1 MLSKL
6 ALRNVKRQV
15 GNYLIY
21 FMTVSFTVS
30 MLFAVSNIIF
40 NDDLTKKFAVNPPE
54 FKTGLIAA
62 VVMIC
67 IIVSFVLSYATSFML
82 KLRKREFGTYLTL
95 GMTRKNILTIFIS
108 ETILICLGALAIGLV
123 LGLFI
128 YQGLMAI
135 MMNLLEMEFSI
146 ALYSVKGLVLT
157 ICLVIGVFTLASVA
171 SAYYLKKVTIYE
183 LIHGDKKVEKSIKH
197 PKIWFVVTLISFI
210 LLVGSLWLF
219 DSEIEAVVEK
229 GSSASGTMLLLIM
242 FAAAVVFFHIGLAR
256 SVVYVLLNRKKL
268 RSKST
273 NTFVLR
279 QLSGTLG
286 SNSVMLGFL
295 AFLLTFTVIGANMS
309 FIQKASQEAQLNSDY
324 PYDIRYT
331 QNIDS
336 ESENESTSNAIPAEK
351 AEKIISKYVDIKSKF
366 SYSVYTSNDNVFYSC
381 TRFSGEGYEEHTD
394 NFMKLSDFNSLIQP
408 LGFEKV
414 ELNDEFMVIANMPEM
429 ESVKWDNVLYES
441 NGKSYTFNSVQSQ
454 YPMFNYVYFYVVI
467 PDEAVEGMTVQTNYT
482 VYDTGGA
489 YYDAASLKKELTY
502 SEYYGSEY
510 GYSDRCDYTLR
521 EFGRQSQN
529 SANAVLVIGALFV
542 ATIFLF
548 MAMAILALKTL
559 SSLSEDKQRYDVLS
573 RLGASEREQS
583 KALFRQ
589 TFSFFALPFVVPL
602 FMGIPVSII
611 CQHIIGMANMDS
623 LVQQI
628 PIIAAATAAVM
639 TAIYILYY
647 IATYLI
653 AKKTVIKI
661 KY

>member
-21 FMTVSFTVS
+21 FITVSFTVS

-40 NDDLTKKFAVNPPE
+40 NEDLTARFASNIE
-54 FKTGLIAA
+54 FKTGLMAA

-108 ETILICLGALAIGLV
+108 ETILICMGALAIGLV
-123 LGLFI
+123 LGLFT

-135 MMNLLEMEFSI
+135 MMKLMEMEFSI
-146 ALYSVKGLVLT
+146 ALYSVKGLILT
-157 ICLVIGVFTLASVA
+157 ICLVIGVFVLASVA
-171 SAYYLKKVTIYE
+171 SAYYLKRVTIYE
-183 LIHGDKKVEKSIKH
+183 LIHGDRKVEKSIKH
-197 PKIWFVVTLISFI
+197 PKLWFAVTVVSFV
-210 LLVGSLWLF
+210 LLFGSMWLF
-219 DSEIEAVVEK
+219 DREIESVMVK
-229 GSSASGTMLLLIM
+229 GSSALGTMILLIV

-256 SVVYVLLNRKKL
+256 SMVYVLLNRKKL

-286 SNSVMLGFL
+286 SNSIMLGFL
-295 AFLLTFTVIGANMS
+295 AFLLTFTVIGANIS
-309 FIQKASQEAQLNSDY
+309 FIQKASQEALLNSDY
-324 PYDIRYT
+324 PHDIRYT

-336 ESENESTSNAIPAEK
+336 ESEGESSSNAIPEEE

-381 TRFSGEGYEEHTD
+381 TRFSGEGYEDYTD

-414 ELNDEFMVIANMPEM
+414 ELHDEYMVIANMPEM
-429 ESVKWDNVLYES
+429 ESVKWDSVVYES
-441 NGKSYTFNSVQSQ
+441 NGKSYKFNSVQSK
-454 YPMFNYVYFYVVI
+454 YPMFNYVYFYVVV
-467 PDEAVEGMTVQTNYT
+467 PDEAAEGMAVQTNYT
-482 VYDTGGA
+482 VYDTGRA
-489 YYDAASLKKELTY
+489 HYDAMSLKKELTY
-502 SEYYGSEY
+502 SEYHGPEY
-510 GYSDRCDYTLR
+510 GYSSRCDYTLR
-521 EFGRQSQN
+521 EYGRQSQN
-529 SANAVLVIGALFV
+529 SSNAVLVIGALFV

-559 SSLSEDKQRYDVLS
+559 SSLSDDKQRYNILS

-589 TFSFFALPFVVPL
+589 TFSFFALPFAVPL
-602 FMGIPVSII
+602 FMSIPVSLI

-628 PIIAAATAAVM
+628 PIIAAVTAAVM
-639 TAIYILYY
+639 AVVYILYY

-653 AKKTVIKI
+653 AKKAVIKR